1 MNMESIDI
9 RYVGNIYSI
18 NLEIAYVF
26 DISSNVPLFRFV
38 FFIIILSVPCNVT
51 AIERNSMKNKYQ
63 VIQTIR
69 SRNKCYG
76 HQMILLFTEAGII
89 LLLLLYALM
98 LVRVSRLLHCTAWF
112 IYAIRLSLNQ
122 RLVTMWFF
130 FVHTKNKRKK
140 RRKKILREVALIHL
154 FSCFDALTIRTKK
167 KNE

>member
-1 MNMESIDI
+1 MRLVDSKQTVGSFQSNWYGIY
-9 RYVGNIYSI
+9 RYSIYSI
-18 NLEIAYVF
+18 NLEIAHVF
-26 DISSNVPLFRFV
+26 DISSNVLNFYFLFR

-76 HQMILLFTEAGII
+76 HQMIFLFTEAGII

-122 RLVTMWFF
+122 RLVTM
-130 FVHTKNKRKK
+130 
-140 RRKKILREVALIHL
+140 
-154 FSCFDALTIRTKK
+154 
-167 KNE
+167 